1 MTGVSGLRVVRGDVD
16 SEDDETYDDIQEEM
30 DDPWMA
36 RPAPIAAGVSSSSR
50 VVGSIVQIDTQRL
63 QELRSLHGQ
72 DGVCVLDVRS
82 SEEYAA
88 GSMGG
93 SVNIPIAQLDSATA
107 RRVQGQAAVVVVVDP
122 GDYRGQQACVRL
134 TRVFGFPEALLLGL
148 A

>member
-36 RPAPIAAGVSSSSR
+36 RPAPKFLGAAPTSQFDFPCAALG
-50 VVGSIVQIDTQRL
+50 RL
-63 QELRSLHGQ
+63 R
-72 DGVCVLDVRS
+72 R
-82 SEEYAA
+82 
-88 GSMGG
+88 SMGG